1 VVAHGLAREAV
12 EGGGRARARASPR
25 GHDAARQD
33 RAAEAR
39 EFVVETGGLDKASL
53 KSITDAVWPKLE
65 TLGIW
70 FGKREYGCTCTIAG
84 VQPVLDG
91 KGLGK
96 LRHLGLQNSQFGDQ
110 IAAAIPK
117 SKIIRQLETLD
128 LSMSHITTEVV
139 ERDLLPH
146 KAAFAKLSHLDLSR
160 CLLDANGQKL
170 AKQLAKT
177 VNLERQ
183 RNWSD
188 YAEDPEY
195 RYAAVGE

>member
-1 VVAHGLAREAV
+1 MQLGKIVL
-12 EGGGRARARASPR
+12 P
-25 GHDAARQD
+25 
-33 RAAEAR
+33 EAR
-39 EFVVETGGLDKASL
+39 EFRVETGGLDKSNL
-53 KSITDAVWPKLE
+53 KAITDAVWPKLE
-65 TLGIW
+65 TLSVW
-70 FGKREYGCTCTIAG
+70 FGKTEYGCDCKVAG
-84 VQPVLDG
+84 VQPILYG

-96 LRHLGLQNSQFGDQ
+96 LRHLGLKNAQFGAE
-110 IAAAIPK
+110 IAAAIPR
-117 SKIIRQLETLD
+117 SKIMRQLDTLD

-139 ERDLLPH
+139 ERDLVPH

-160 CLLDANGQKL
+160 CLLDERGQKL

-183 RNWSD
+183 RNPGD